1 MSDTMTFT
9 KIFGALCGSLLVFLL
24 IDWAAGAI
32 YLEEGQGGDDGET
45 HQAYVI
51 DTGETQTAS
60 KAAGPSFEELYAKAD
75 IAKGEKIFGKCKAC
89 HKVDGKNAVGPHL
102 DGVVG
107 RPVASVAGYSYDA
120 ALKGLGGDWTPDR
133 LQQFLH
139 SPKKFAPGTKM
150 GFAGLP
156 KAQDRADVIAYLA
169 SLKH

>member
-32 YLEEGQGGDDGET
+32 YLEEGQGGDHGET

-51 DTGETQTAS
+51 DTGETKTAE
-60 KAAGPSFEELYAKAD
+60 KETGPSFDELYAKAD
-75 IAKGEKIFGKCKAC
+75 VAKGERIFGKCKAC
-89 HKVDGKNAVGPHL
+89 HKINGQNATGPHL
-102 DGVVG
+102 NGVVG
-107 RPVASVAGYSYDA
+107 RKVASVEGFNYDD
-120 ALKGLGGDWTPDR
+120 ALKSLGGDWTPDR

-139 SPKKFAPGTKM
+139 NPKQFAPGTKM

-156 KAQDRADVIAYLA
+156 KAEERADVIAYLA
-169 SLKH
+169 TLKQ